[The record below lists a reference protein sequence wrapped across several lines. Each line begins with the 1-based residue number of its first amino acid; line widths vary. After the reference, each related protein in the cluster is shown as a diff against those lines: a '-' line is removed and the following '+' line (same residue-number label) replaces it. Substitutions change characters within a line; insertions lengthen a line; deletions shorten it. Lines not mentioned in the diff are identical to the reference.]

1 MCDLGLFFRVEYSLG
16 RLVEISV
23 SDGYVEKGIIVEI
36 SIYFESITHDGFI
49 KTSIFW
55 DDRRLCGK
63 EHILERLCREIFDCD
78 VF

>member
-36 SIYFESITHDGFI
+36 STYFESITYDGFI

-55 DDRRLCGK
+55 DD
-63 EHILERLCREIFDCD
+63 
-78 VF
+78 